1 MKVGILGTGLIVN
14 LVMEMYSKLG
24 IEKTYIFSTERSR
37 EKAEKIVKEN
47 GLDGVFC
54 DYDELL
60 SSDIDTVYVA
70 LPNSLHYEFALKAI
84 ENGKN
89 VIIEKPAAST
99 LSQLQELIKAAK
111 EHDVIFIEAVNLH
124 YTPAYRELKADLDS
138 VGRVRIVSMNYS
150 QYSSRYDKFKQ
161 GIIAPAFD
169 PEKSGGALMDLNV
182 YNINAL
188 VGLFGKPVSVNYI
201 ANIERG
207 IDTSGILS
215 LGYPD
220 FSAVCIGAKDC
231 QAPVV
236 CSVQGDKGVLVVDTP
251 MSMMTSYRFISNDGK
266 EQRSYK
272 VEKPENRLYYEFVE
286 FNRMIEAHDTV
297 KAAEMQEISLTVSG
311 ILDEARKQVGVL
323 KD

>member
-54 DYDELL
+54 DYDGLL
-60 SSDIDTVYVA
+60 HSDIDTVYVA

-84 ENGKN
+84 KNGKN

-99 LSQLQELIKAAK
+99 LQELQELIKAAK
-111 EHDVIFIEAVNLH
+111 ENDVIFIEAVNLH
-124 YTPAYRELKADLDS
+124 YTPAFMKLKSDIGSA
-138 VGRVRIVSMNYS
+138 GRVRIVSMNYS

-182 YNINAL
+182 YNINAV
-188 VGLFGKPVSVNYI
+188 VGLFGKPKSVNYV

-215 LGYPD
+215 LSYPD

-236 CSVQGDKGVLVVDTP
+236 CSVQGDKGAFIVETP
-251 MSMMTSYRFISNDGK
+251 VSMMTSYRFLSNDGK
-266 EQRSYK
+266 EQRSYE

-286 FNRMIEAHDTV
+286 FKRLIEEHDTG
-297 KAAEMQEISLTVSG
+297 KAEEMQEISVIVSG
-311 ILDEARKQVGVL
+311 ILDEARKQAGVL
-323 KD
+323 KS